1 MSLSQSIKLFRTTSL
16 VFLVLLSFLLEGCI
30 WTKTKS
36 YYLKLTVSNVLD
48 KEVDK
53 SRLIHLDP
61 RQFQNTPLWEL
72 ARSIYLYDDSQLE
85 TYLSENKYDLNV
97 PNDFGIPI
105 LSMAIFWDREGAILP
120 LLEHGAN
127 PNFKSKLNPKSPVLY
142 AAEKSPYMLKLVLE
156 HGGDPNAK
164 EIYDDRLLDENHP
177 PESALSVAAKNG
189 HIKSVEMLVAKGA
202 NVNFGHGRAVE
213 ESMTQDH
220 LDITLYLLK
229 NGFDLSLKLYPLGFG
244 ADLIQDRLQLNERH
258 RNTPR
263 FNERDFNKI
272 VKFLKEKGIVYQHVK
287 PRKI

>member
-1 MSLSQSIKLFRTTSL
+1 M
-16 VFLVLLSFLLEGCI
+16 
-30 WTKTKS
+30 
-36 YYLKLTVSNVLD
+36 D

-72 ARSIYLYDDSQLE
+72 ARSIYLYDDAQLE

-127 PNFKSKLNPKSPVLY
+127 PNFKSELNPRPPILF
-142 AAEKSPYMLKLVLE
+142 AAARNSSILKLLLE

-164 EIYDDRLLDENHP
+164 EIYDESMIDENHP
-177 PESALSVAAKNG
+177 PATALSVAAEDG
-189 HIKSVEMLVAKGA
+189 HFKSVEMLIARGA
-202 NVNFGHGRAVE
+202 DVNFGHGRAVAA
-213 ESMTQDH
+213 SITHNH
-220 LDITLYLLK
+220 LSITYMLLQ
-229 NGFDLSLKLYPLGFG
+229 NGFDLKTELYPTTFRVKS
-244 ADLIQDRLQLNERH
+244 IQERMQIYELD

-272 VKFLKEKGIVYQHVK
+272 VAFLKEKGIVYQHVK
-287 PRKI
+287 PSKN